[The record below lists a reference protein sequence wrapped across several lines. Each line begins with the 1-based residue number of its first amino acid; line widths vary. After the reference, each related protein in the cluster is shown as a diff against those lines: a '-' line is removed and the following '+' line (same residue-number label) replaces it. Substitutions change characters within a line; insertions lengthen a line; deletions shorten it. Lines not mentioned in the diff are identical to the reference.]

1 MLKTLDIN
9 QLLRD
14 CLKALQ
20 PVAAQQN
27 ISLRFEPTATQFFV
41 EVPMDEVLA
50 PVLGLVLRLL
60 YILPEGQALTVVTLK
75 RLEPEEDKHFLRIEI
90 ISKRLFF
97 NPNLIFKPDNNRFKV
112 AADGNENPVIFIEWP
127 ISAGTEPTETMAE
140 LNWPQQLDIANQN
153 NDIILNSDF
162 YHNKVVSRFEE
173 FGRSAFVQDKL
184 KATKS
189 RGDTD
194 FLLNVI
200 NCIHEHLNAPDF
212 DSNAME
218 RNLGI
223 SKTQLFRKLKQLTGY
238 SAANYIRH
246 IRLLKA
252 AELLETTE
260 LPIREVAE
268 RVGFHELSYF
278 SSSFLSEF
286 KKSATE
292 WRKTQKTKQ

>member
-1 MLKTLDIN
+1 MMNTLDVN

-14 CLKALQ
+14 SFQAIQ
-20 PVAAQQN
+20 PVADQRQ
-27 ISLRFEPTATQFFV
+27 ISLRFEVTAPTFFV

-50 PVLGLVLRLL
+50 PVLSLVLRLL
-60 YILPEGQALTVVTLK
+60 YILPEGQALTVATLK
-75 RLEPEEDKHFLRIEI
+75 RHDAESDDHFLRIEVR
-90 ISKRLFF
+90 SKRLFF

-127 ISAGTEPTETMAE
+127 ISATEEPAEPTAG
-140 LNWPQQLDIANQN
+140 LNGQQQLDIANKN
-153 NDIILNSDF
+153 NDFILNSDF

-173 FGRSAFVQDKL
+173 FGKSAFVQDKL

-189 RGDTD
+189 RGDTE
-194 FLLNVI
+194 FLENVI
-200 NCIHEHLNAPDF
+200 NCITKHLNSPDF
-212 DSNAME
+212 DSSALE
-218 RNLGI
+218 RHLGI

-246 IRLLKA
+246 VRLLKA
-252 AELLETTE
+252 AELLESTE

-268 RVGFHELSYF
+268 RVGFNELSYF

-286 KKSATE
+286 KTSATE
-292 WRKTQKTKQ
+292 WRKAQKMKQ